1 MTTPVQGGLY
11 TPCER
16 FRKARGWSQLRLAGK
31 ADVAVSCVRAIEH
44 GEVSSLTIGVLVAVS
59 SALGVSACDL
69 VPGLAMRLPLRA
81 RERPEG
87 RSLRGLRLREAVK
100 GRMVEMLR
108 ERGVMKVMELGAVL
122 YAEFGVSQQQV
133 KAAREELGLMA
144 TRRVGMGS
152 GRQTWWVELPEKLR
166 SAAS

>member
-1 MTTPVQGGLY
+1 MSTPVEGGLY

-16 FRKARGWSQLRLAGK
+16 FRKGKGWSQLRLAGK
-31 ADVAVSCVRAIEH
+31 ADVSVSCVRAIEH
-44 GEVSSLTIGVLVAVS
+44 GEVAGISVGVLVAVS

-100 GRMVEMLR
+100 EWMVSRLR
-108 ERGVMKVMELGAVL
+108 ERGAMKVMELGAEL

-144 TRRVGMGS
+144 TRRKGMGN
-152 GRQTWWVELPEKLR
+152 GRASWYVELPDSLKD
-166 SAAS
+166 AG